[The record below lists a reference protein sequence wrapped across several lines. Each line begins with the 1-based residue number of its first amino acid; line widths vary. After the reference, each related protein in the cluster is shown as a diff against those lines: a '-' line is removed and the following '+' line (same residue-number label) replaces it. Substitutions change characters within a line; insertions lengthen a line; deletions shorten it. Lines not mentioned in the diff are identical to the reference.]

1 MFCVEVT
8 SGLLYLPH
16 HAAHCL
22 ACSNEVAQTFVAE
35 PHFSTSRV
43 ADSSAARKGK
53 FSTLSSRELICLTE
67 RRDDGIRRSRHGE
80 TAQTGGSGPKH
91 GLFSHMSFLALHI
104 VLWAS

>member
-1 MFCVEVT
+1 MCCMEVT
-8 SGLLYLPH
+8 SVLLCLPH

-22 ACSNEVAQTFVAE
+22 TCSNEVARTFVAE

-67 RRDDGIRRSRHGE
+67 RRDDGIRRSRHGG
-80 TAQTGGSGPKH
+80 TTQTVGSCLEHCLLVYMP
-91 GLFSHMSFLALHI
+91 FLALH
-104 VLWAS
+104 VAMDPF